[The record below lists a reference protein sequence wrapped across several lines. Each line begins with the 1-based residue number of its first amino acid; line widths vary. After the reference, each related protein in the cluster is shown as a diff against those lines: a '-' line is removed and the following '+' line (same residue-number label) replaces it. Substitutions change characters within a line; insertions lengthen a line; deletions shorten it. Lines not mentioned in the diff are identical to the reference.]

1 MLNIDELRQLHK
13 DINRLAHGVDPL
25 TGTNIFRVDLFDDNI
40 KKILNKSLEV
50 IEAYGM
56 VVNTVSGTIMVP
68 QKEEVVTNVSED
80 FKDAVKLPEEENLS
94 IRASNNIEENSDFGE
109 APLSISQIC
118 NHIRENLRTDD
129 MPKIS
134 AAMLNNW
141 LMEKGYLETDSDG
154 KNKTASVS
162 GISLGIKS
170 EERVKSQGEKYIHNL
185 YNGEA
190 QKFIFDSLV
199 EICEYVK
206 NQKK

>member
-80 FKDAVKLPEEENLS
+80 FKDAVRLPEEEN
-94 IRASNNIEENSDFGE
+94 SDSGE
-109 APLSISQIC
+109 AQLSISQIC

-154 KNKTASVS
+154 KNKTASVL

-190 QKFIFDSLV
+190 QKFIFDSLA

>member
-25 TGTNIFRVDLFDDNI
+25 TGTNIFRVELFDDNI

-80 FKDAVKLPEEENLS
+80 FKDAVRLPEEEN
-94 IRASNNIEENSDFGE
+94 SDSGE
-109 APLSISQIC
+109 AQLSISQIC

-141 LMEKGYLETDSDG
+141 LTEKGYLEIASDG
-154 KNKTASVS
+154 KNKAASVS

-190 QKFIFDSLV
+190 QKFIFDSLA

>member
-56 VVNTVSGTIMVP
+56 VVNTVSGTIIVP

-80 FKDAVKLPEEENLS
+80 FKDAVRLPE
-94 IRASNNIEENSDFGE
+94 EENSDFGE
-109 APLSISQIC
+109 TPLSISQIC

-141 LMEKGYLETDSDG
+141 LTEKGYLEIASDG

-190 QKFIFDSLV
+190 QKFIFDSLA

>member
-68 QKEEVVTNVSED
+68 QKEEVVTNVSEN
-80 FKDAVKLPEEENLS
+80 FKDAVRLPEEEN
-94 IRASNNIEENSDFGE
+94 SDSGE
-109 APLSISQIC
+109 AQLSISQIC

-154 KNKTASVS
+154 KNKTASVL

-170 EERVKSQGEKYIHNL
+170 EERVKFQGEKYIHNL

-190 QKFIFDSLV
+190 QKFIFDSLA